1 MIEILFW
8 ILFGLA
14 FIIIIGSFITMLNPN
29 IQGKILSK
37 QVKSLRNMM
46 DESKDTLK
54 SLADDMA
61 DINADSI
68 EATAKAV
75 KKGLTSDDDIT
86 CAHCGKKID
95 KDSKYCKYCGDRI

>member
-14 FIIIIGSFITMLNPN
+14 FIIIIGGFITVLNPN
-29 IQGKILSK
+29 IQGKMLSK

-61 DINADSI
+61 DINVDSI

-75 KKGLTSDDDIT
+75 KKGLTSDDVI

>member
-14 FIIIIGSFITMLNPN
+14 FIIIIGGFITMLNPN
-29 IQGKILSK
+29 LQGKMLSK

-75 KKGLTSDDDIT
+75 KKGLTSDDVI
-86 CAHCGKKID
+86 CSHCGKKID

>member
-1 MIEILFW
+1 MVEILFW
-8 ILFGLA
+8 ILFVFA
-14 FIIIIGSFITMLNPN
+14 FIIIIGGFITMLNPN
-29 IQGKILSK
+29 IQGKMLSK

-54 SLADDMA
+54 SLADDMT

-75 KKGLTSDDDIT
+75 KKGLTSDDVI
-86 CAHCGKKID
+86 CSHCGKKID

>member
-14 FIIIIGSFITMLNPN
+14 FIIIICSFITMLNPN

>member
-29 IQGKILSK
+29 IQGKMLSK

-54 SLADDMA
+54 SLADDMT

-68 EATAKAV
+68 EATARAV
-75 KKGLTSDDDIT
+75 KKGLTGDDVI
-86 CAHCGKKID
+86 CSHCGKKID
-95 KDSKYCKYCGDRI
+95 KDSKYCKHCGNRI

>member
-14 FIIIIGSFITMLNPN
+14 FIIIIGGFITVLNPN

-46 DESKDTLK
+46 NESKDTLK
-54 SLADDMA
+54 SLADDMT

-68 EATAKAV
+68 AATAKAV
-75 KKGLTSDDDIT
+75 KKGLTSDDAI
-86 CAHCGKKID
+86 CSRCGKKID
-95 KDSKYCKYCGDRI
+95 KDSKYCKYCGDKI

>member
-14 FIIIIGSFITMLNPN
+14 FIIIVGGFITMLNPN
-29 IQGKILSK
+29 IQGKMLSK

-68 EATAKAV
+68 EASARAV
-75 KKGLTSDDDIT
+75 KKGLTSDGVI
-86 CAHCGKKID
+86 CSHCGKKID

>member
-14 FIIIIGSFITMLNPN
+14 FIIIIGCFITMLNPN
-29 IQGKILSK
+29 IQGKMLSK

-46 DESKDTLK
+46 DESKDSLK
-54 SLADDMA
+54 SLADDIT

-75 KKGLTSDDDIT
+75 KKGLTSDDVI
-86 CAHCGKKID
+86 CSHCGKKID

>member
-54 SLADDMA
+54 SLADDMT

>member
-75 KKGLTSDDDIT
+75 KKGLTSDDVI
-86 CAHCGKKID
+86 CVHCGKKID

>member
-8 ILFGLA
+8 IFFGLVIA
-14 FIIIIGSFITMLNPN
+14 IIIGSFVIMLNPN
-29 IQGKILSK
+29 LQGKMLSS

-46 DESKDTLK
+46 DESKDSLK
-54 SLADDMA
+54 SLADDIT

-75 KKGLTSDDDIT
+75 KKGLTSDDVI
-86 CAHCGKKID
+86 CSHCGKKID

>member
-14 FIIIIGSFITMLNPN
+14 FIIIIGGFITMLNPN
-29 IQGKILSK
+29 IQGKMLSK

-75 KKGLTSDDDIT
+75 KKGLTSDDVI